1 MKYPKEY
8 LDEIKTRLKVST
20 VVSKTVSLKKRGKE
34 FVGLSPF
41 KNEKTPSFTVN
52 DEKEF
57 YHCFATSEHGN
68 IFDFIM
74 KTQNLKFGEAVKHLA
89 QLAGMQPYLFSKKD
103 EEREKKWNEYKS
115 IFNEYVDFYHNEL
128 IKNEQHS
135 NAREYLKNRSL
146 SKENVKKFK
155 IGYVEK
161 NPSIFE
167 QFKNKYSEQTLV
179 ETGLFYL
186 DEKKKIYIERF
197 RGRLI
202 FPINNITGQPIALGG
217 RIIENLDYLAK
228 YINSP
233 ETLFFKKGSNLY
245 NLDLARKLSNKLDH
259 IYLVEGYMDVVGLS
273 KNGID
278 NAVANLGTSLTDKQI
293 QILNQFFDDIIIC
306 FDGDESG
313 YKAALRAAENSIKE
327 LKPEKQI
334 SFLFLPNKEDPD
346 SYVNKNGKAN
356 FIEFTKQSKLSIHQ
370 FIFSHYKKQT
380 ENNPSSMAIFEK
392 RLRDVANTIKDDYI
406 KKYVLE
412 YFLEKIAELTPHSNQ
427 KNKKNYKKPTKSLDA
442 TKKYYNESQ
451 SLSGVELKEFSL
463 IYLVINNLNLMQS
476 NIHLIENIKL
486 FTEVNKKIFNQIIE
500 VLKSENQIA
509 VQDLNL
515 DSQII
520 EKINKFAPIKYI
532 LKNNSEDDQKIIELL
547 EDISRDLMNYDLE
560 FRIQELESKFSVDMN
575 ESTFNELKELKKKSR
590 ISINLDKFVM
600 DFYRFDII

>member
-115 IFNEYVDFYHNEL
+115 IYNEYVDFYHNEL

-146 SKENVKKFK
+146 SKEDVKKFK
-155 IGYVEK
+155 MGYVDK
-161 NPSIFE
+161 NPNIFE
-167 QFKNKYSEQTLV
+167 YLKNKYSEQTLV

-186 DEKKKIYIERF
+186 DEKKNAHVERF

-202 FPINNITGQPIALGG
+202 FPINNITGQPIAIGG
-217 RIIENLDYLAK
+217 RIIENIDYLAK

-245 NLDLARKLSNKLDH
+245 NLDVARKLSNKVDH

-293 QILNQFFDDIIIC
+293 LILNQFFDDIIIC

-334 SFLFLPNKEDPD
+334 SFLFLPDKEDPD
-346 SYVNKNGKAN
+346 SFVNKNGKAN
-356 FIEFTKQSKLSIHQ
+356 FIDFTKQSKISIHQ

-380 ENNPSSMAIFEK
+380 ENNPSSLAIFEK
-392 RLRDVANTIKDDYI
+392 KLRNITNTIKDDFI

-427 KNKKNYKKPTKSLDA
+427 NKKRAYVKKTKSLES
-442 TKKYYNESQ
+442 TKKYINESQ
-451 SLSGVELKEFSL
+451 SLTGVELKEYSL
-463 IYLVINNLNLMQS
+463 LYLLMNNLNLLQA
-476 NIHLIENIKL
+476 NIHLVENIKL
-486 FTEVNKKIFNQIIE
+486 FTEVNKKLFEHMIE
-500 VLKSENQIA
+500 KLKSSQQIEI
-509 VQDLNL
+509 QDLNL
-515 DSQII
+515 DNQLLD
-520 EKINKFAPIKYI
+520 KINKFAPIKHI
-532 LKNNSEDDQKIIELL
+532 LKNHLNDEQKIIELL

-560 FRIQELESKFSVDMN
+560 FRIQELESKFSVDMS
-575 ESTFNELKELKKKSR
+575 ESTFNELKELKKKQ
-590 ISINLDKFVM
+590 NLN
-600 DFYRFDII
+600 

>member
-68 IFDFIM
+68 IFDFVM
-74 KTQNLKFGEAVKHLA
+74 KIQNLRFGEAVKHLA
-89 QLAGMQPYLFSKKD
+89 QFAGMQPYMFSKQD
-103 EEREKKWNEYKS
+103 EEREKKWEEYQS
-115 IFNEYVDFYHNEL
+115 IFSQYVDFYHSEL
-128 IKNEQHS
+128 LKNES
-135 NAREYLKNRSL
+135 YSIARDYLKNRSL
-146 SKENVKKFK
+146 TKEEVKKFK
-155 IGYVEK
+155 IGYIEK
-161 NPSIFE
+161 NPNFFE
-167 QFKNKYSEQTLV
+167 KLKDYYSEQTLV

-186 DEKKKIYIERF
+186 DEIKKIYVERF

-202 FPINNITGQPIALGG
+202 FPINNISGQPIALGG
-217 RIIENLDYLAK
+217 RIIENVDYLAK

-233 ETLFFKKGSNLY
+233 ETNFFKKGSNLY
-245 NLDLARKLSNKLDH
+245 NLDLARKLSNKMDH

-293 QILNQFFDDIIIC
+293 LTLNQFFDDIIIC

-327 LKPEKQI
+327 LKPEKNI
-334 SFLFLPNKEDPD
+334 SFLFLPDKEDPD

-356 FIEFTKQSKLSIHQ
+356 FIDFTKQSKLSIHQ

-380 ENNPSSMAIFEK
+380 ENNPSSLAIFEK
-392 RLRDVANTIKDDYI
+392 KLRSIASTIKDDFI

-412 YFLEKIAELTPHSNQ
+412 YFLEKISELTPHSNQ
-427 KNKKNYKKPTKSLDA
+427 NKKKFFVKRTKSLDT
-442 TKKYYNESQ
+442 TKKHFNDSQ
-451 SLSGVELKEFSL
+451 SLTGVELKEFSL
-463 IYLVINNLNLMQS
+463 LYLVMNNLNLLQA

-486 FTEVNKKIFNQIIE
+486 FTEVNKKIFELIIE
-500 VLKSENQIA
+500 KLKSGEQITIEDLKLDNQ
-509 VQDLNL
+509 LL
-515 DSQII
+515 
-520 EKINKFAPIKYI
+520 EKINKFAPIKHI
-532 LKNNSEDDQKIIELL
+532 LKNQADDDQKTIELL

-560 FRIQELESKFSVDMN
+560 FRIQELESKFSVDMS
-575 ESTFNELKELKKKSR
+575 ETTFNELKELKKKQ
-590 ISINLDKFVM
+590 NLN
-600 DFYRFDII
+600 